1 MRDCWPLPG
10 IGEYTAGAIA
20 SAAFG
25 LRVPAVDGN
34 VLRVVSR
41 LTDSREDIALPKTKR
56 TIRAALE
63 AVMPQEAEQIRIFN
77 QATMELG
84 ATVCVPNGPPRC
96 EECPAAP
103 FCLGR
108 IRGTAL
114 SLPVKS
120 GKKERRR
127 EEKTVFL
134 LVREGRLA
142 LRRRPGYRPFGRP
155 FGSFPMWRGRWRR
168 RPQPRRWRPGA

>member
-56 TIRAALE
+56 TIRAVLE
-63 AVMPQEAEQIRIFN
+63 TVMPREAEQIRIFN
-77 QATMELG
+77 QSTMELG

-96 EECPAAP
+96 EACPAAS

-108 IRGTAL
+108 MRGTGAVAAGEIRKEGAAAGGENRL
-114 SLPVKS
+114 FAGAGGPS
-120 GKKERRR
+120 GP
-127 EEKTVFL
+127 
-134 LVREGRLA
+134 A
-142 LRRRPGYRPFGRP
+142 PAAGYRPLGRP

-168 RPQPRRWRPGA
+168 RPQRRRWRPGA

>member
-1 MRDCWPLPG
+1 MLRRP
-10 IGEYTAGAIA
+10 
-20 SAAFG
+20 FG

-96 EECPAAP
+96 EEWSRSAVLFGADT
-103 FCLGR
+103 GH
-108 IRGTAL
+108 GAVA
-114 SLPVKS
+114 PVKS

-142 LRRRPGYRPFGRP
+142 LRRPAGYRPFGRP